1 MLTEDDVRRVIREE
15 LARATPTTASDAP
28 IASRPRKPK
37 TGQPWDAETAR
48 KVWRMILE
56 GVYTHV

>member
-15 LARATPTTASDAP
+15 LDRDKPRPEPTTP
-28 IASRPRKPK
+28 RPRKPK